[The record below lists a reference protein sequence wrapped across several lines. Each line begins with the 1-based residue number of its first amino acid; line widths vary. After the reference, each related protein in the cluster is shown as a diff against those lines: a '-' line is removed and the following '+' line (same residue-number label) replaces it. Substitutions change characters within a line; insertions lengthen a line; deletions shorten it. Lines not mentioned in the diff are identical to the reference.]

1 MTLWQAVTVP
11 EPLPPSAPPSLHDRL
26 AWATSVTSRY
36 GGPASRAT
44 GEPVLLELPELT
56 AVLERAVQE
65 GTPEEVAQALP
76 LADVLG
82 AAWERLGEYVEG
94 RTRLDASLAAATR
107 AGLRDE
113 LVVARVLRR
122 RARLA
127 MGARRDDEADEDLA
141 RAYAIAAHRVDEDEQ
156 LTLTLLI
163 DRADLAMHR
172 GDWEHAVEVVPELL
186 RRTEATGDPLLQ
198 AMGLNRAGWSAFG
211 QGEHMLARQRYE
223 RARQLAELHEDAVV
237 ESRTASGLGLL
248 AMLEGDHRTAR
259 ASWRRALQLA
269 EQVHDR
275 TFTLM
280 CLDGIAALLALE
292 GGEGAARLDASV
304 TAVREALGRPREE
317 GLRGLHELVLRHGG
331 DPGEPWTYAEAVAFS
346 RRAIADS

>member
-1 MTLWQAVTVP
+1 
-11 EPLPPSAPPSLHDRL
+11 
-26 AWATSVTSRY
+26 
-36 GGPASRAT
+36 
-44 GEPVLLELPELT
+44 VLLELSELT
-56 AVLERAVQE
+56 AVLERALRE

-82 AAWERLGEYVEG
+82 AAWERLGEYGDG
-94 RTRLDASLAAATR
+94 RTRLDAALAAATR

-127 MGARRDDEADEDLA
+127 MGARLDAEADEDLA
-141 RAYAIAAHRVDEDEQ
+141 RAYAIAARHDDES

-163 DRADLAMHR
+163 DRADLTMHR
-172 GDWEHAVEVVPELL
+172 GDWEQAVDVVPELL

-211 QGEHMLARQRYE
+211 QGEHTLARQRYE
-223 RARQLAELHEDAVV
+223 RARQLAGLHEDAVV

-259 ASWRRALQLA
+259 ASWRRALELA

-292 GGEGAARLDASV
+292 GADGAARLDASV
-304 TAVREALGRPREE
+304 SAVRETLGRPREE

-331 DPGEPWTYAEAVAFS
+331 DPGEPWSYAEAVAFS
-346 RRAIADS
+346 RRAVAESS